1 MLSHFNSKS
10 TDAKTVE
17 FVAKYTEK
25 YGTATLNQFGASAYD
40 CVYAI
45 WGAMKAAAEK
55 DPGSISVTMSPSEL
69 CEVLKAQLNGGYTFD
84 GVTGT
89 GIKWNADGY
98 VDKPAVKYVVKEA
111 GATKPE

>member
-1 MLSHFNSKS
+1 MFIRDS
-10 TDAKTVE
+10 
-17 FVAKYTEK
+17 
-25 YGTATLNQFGASAYD
+25 
-40 CVYAI
+40 
-45 WGAMKAAAEK
+45 
-55 DPGSISVTMSPSEL
+55 
-69 CEVLKAQLNGGYTFD
+69 LKAKLNGGYTFD

>member
-1 MLSHFNSKS
+1 
-10 TDAKTVE
+10 
-17 FVAKYTEK
+17 
-25 YGTATLNQFGASAYD
+25 
-40 CVYAI
+40 
-45 WGAMKAAAEK
+45 
-55 DPGSISVTMSPSEL
+55 MSPSEL